1 MIENLGAEVHTQ
13 VDDTLTNL
21 QYEGYSLSLDILPSS
36 SDAVLASSISFQI
49 AQDEGKKPDEVAKEI
64 QENLDM
70 QQMPNIGE
78 VSVIGPYLN
87 FYADDEWYTEL
98 VIKSKDD
105 EFGSDIKEMQNIS
118 VEHTSVNP
126 TGPLHIGR
134 VRNSI
139 LGDTLANILS
149 YCGNSVTRDYYI
161 NDTGLQV
168 AVLTWAYENY
178 SCGELPSPEY
188 DGKHYQLVRYYQK
201 AFEDLDTDLI
211 QDIQQG
217 EVSIDS
223 DYEETEVISI
233 MKGLE
238 NSSQEVTNRVSDVV
252 EKMLNAQV
260 DSLEEIGIH
269 FDNFTFES
277 KFMSSDKL
285 EELLKD
291 MKNLDC
297 AVKSDGAWMLELPDI
312 NKPFVFQ
319 RSNGTTLYGTRD
331 VAYHIEKIEKY
342 DKSVLVLGEDQ
353 ELHAQSVKKTLELLG
368 YNSDSIEVVHH
379 AFVRTPDGGM
389 STRQGEGEFIEEVLE
404 KSTEKALDVMKN
416 REIDNK
422 ENIAKDITT
431 GALRYNILSKSRRQ
445 LSVFDAENAVSVKS
459 QTGPGIQYTYARL
472 HSILEKTESATKQF
486 DYNAVNRDAT
496 VELLNKISQFPLI
509 LTEVSESM
517 KPHKLTVYTKELHEL
532 IKNFYN
538 NCRVKNAS
546 SEQIRSNRVHT
557 VKCGINVLGIA
568 MELLGIP
575 KVEKM

>member
-1 MIENLGAEVHTQ
+1 MIKNLEAEVHTQ

-21 QYEGYSLSLDILPSS
+21 QYEGYNVNLDILPDS
-36 SDAVLASSISFQI
+36 SDSILASSISFQI
-49 AQDEGKKPDEVAKEI
+49 AQDEGKNPAEVAKEI
-64 QENLDM
+64 KENLDM
-70 QQMPNIGE
+70 QQMPNIGK

-98 VIKSKDD
+98 VVKSKDD
-105 EFGSDIKEMQNIS
+105 EFGSDIAEMQNIS

-139 LGDTLANILS
+139 LGDTLANVLS
-149 YCGNSVTRDYYI
+149 YCGNSVTRDYYV

-178 SCGELPSPEY
+178 SDDELPSPEY
-188 DGKHYQLVRYYQK
+188 DGKHYELVRYYQK

-211 QDIQQG
+211 QEIQQG
-217 EVSIDS
+217 EVSINS
-223 DYEETEVISI
+223 DYKETEVVSI

-238 NSSQEVTNRVSDVV
+238 NGSQEVTNRVSDVV

-260 DSLEEIGIH
+260 DSLGEIGIR

-277 KFMSSDKL
+277 KFMSSDEL
-285 EELLKD
+285 EELLED

-312 NKPFVFQ
+312 DKPFVFQ

-342 DKSVLVLGEDQ
+342 DKSILVLGEDQ
-353 ELHAQSVKKTLELLG
+353 ELHAKSVKKTLELLG

-416 REIDNK
+416 RDIDNK
-422 ENIAKDITT
+422 KNIAKDITT

-472 HSILEKTESATKQF
+472 HSILEKTDDATEQF
-486 DYNAVNRDAT
+486 DYNAVNKDAT

-538 NCRVKNAS
+538 NCPVKNAS

-557 VKCGINVLGIA
+557 VDCAINVLSIA